1 SQIIDINT
9 LRSMREATYLEDI
22 SLIKKL
28 YKEICTGEYGG
39 EDMEFLGV
47 LGKSIEKKDYVEIN
61 ELLGTYISLKSS
73 L

>member
-1 SQIIDINT
+1 
-9 LRSMREATYLEDI
+9 MRDATYVEDM

-28 YKEICTGEYGG
+28 YKEICTGDYNA
-39 EDMEFLGV
+39 DDIDFLNV
-47 LGKSIEKKDYVEIN
+47 LSDSIEKKDYVEIN